1 MFMEYVYAALALLFA
16 CAVVA
21 AILYGMFSSPKKH
34 KKLRSRSTFT
44 HGIDDVSVS
53 GDGTND

>member
-1 MFMEYVYAALALLFA
+1 MFMEYVYAALALLLG

-21 AILYGMFSSPKKH
+21 AILYGMFSKPTPH

-44 HGIDDVSVS
+44 HGIDDVSVP

>member
-1 MFMEYVYAALALLFA
+1 MEYVYAALALLLG

-21 AILYGMFSSPKKH
+21 AILYGMFSKPTPH

-44 HGIDDVSVS
+44 HGIDDASVP